1 MPQLPRVAGAKYLRN
16 LKEKGCYMRTARI
29 SRKTKETDIQL
40 ELDLDGSGLAEV
52 STGIGFFDHMLTS
65 FARHSGID
73 LKLHAEGD
81 LHVDEHHLVED
92 TAIVLGKALSDAL
105 GDMAGIARFGE
116 ARIPMDE
123 ALAEVALDVGGRSYL
138 VLKAEFESPKVG
150 RLGTQLV
157 KHFFETLASNAKI
170 TLHASVYGE
179 NDHHKIEALFK
190 AFAYALK
197 RAVKIEGESIKSTK
211 GVL

>member
-1 MPQLPRVAGAKYLRN
+1 
-16 LKEKGCYMRTARI
+16 MRTGRI

-40 ELDLDGSGLAEV
+40 ELNLDGTGIADIN
-52 STGIGFFDHMLTS
+52 TGIGFFDHMLTS
-65 FARHSGID
+65 FARHAEFD
-73 LKLHAEGD
+73 LKVHADGD

-92 TAIVLGKALSDAL
+92 TAIVLGKVLADSL
-105 GDMAGIARFGE
+105 GDMAGIARYGE

-123 ALAEVALDVGGRSYL
+123 ALAEVALDIGGRSYL
-138 VLKAEFESPKVG
+138 VLKAEFASPQVG
-150 RLGTQLV
+150 QFSTQLV

-170 TLHASVYGE
+170 TIHASVYGD

-190 AFAYALK
+190 AFAYAMK
-197 RAVKIEGESIKSTK
+197 RAVKIEGSEVKSTK

>member
-1 MPQLPRVAGAKYLRN
+1 
-16 LKEKGCYMRTARI
+16 MRTGRI

-40 ELDLDGSGLAEV
+40 ELNLDG
-52 STGIGFFDHMLTS
+52 TGIADINTGVGFFDHMLAS
-65 FARHSGID
+65 FARHAEFD
-73 LKLHAEGD
+73 LKVHADGD

-92 TAIVLGKALSDAL
+92 TAIVLGKVLADSL
-105 GDMAGIARFGE
+105 GDMAGIARYGE

-123 ALAEVALDVGGRSYL
+123 ALAEVALDIGGRSYL
-138 VLKAEFESPKVG
+138 VLKAEFAAPQVG
-150 RLGTQLV
+150 QFSTQLV

-170 TLHASVYGE
+170 TIHASVYGD

-190 AFAYALK
+190 AFAYAMK
-197 RAVKIEGESIKSTK
+197 RAVKIEGSEVKSTK

>member
-1 MPQLPRVAGAKYLRN
+1 
-16 LKEKGCYMRTARI
+16 MRTSRI

-40 ELDLDGSGLAEV
+40 ELNLDGTGTSEV

-65 FARHSGID
+65 FARHAEID
-73 LKLHAEGD
+73 LKVHAEGD

-92 TAIVLGKALSDAL
+92 TGIVLGTALADAL

-123 ALAEVALDVGGRSYL
+123 ALAEVALDIGGRSYL
-138 VLKAEFESPKVG
+138 VLKAEFTSPQVG
-150 RLGTQLV
+150 QFGTQLV
-157 KHFFETLASNAKI
+157 RHFFETLASNAKI
-170 TLHASVYGE
+170 TMHASVYGE

-190 AFAYALK
+190 AFAHALK
-197 RAVKIEGESIKSTK
+197 RAVKIEGKEVKSTK

>member
-1 MPQLPRVAGAKYLRN
+1 
-16 LKEKGCYMRTARI
+16 MRTGRI

-40 ELDLDGSGLAEV
+40 ELNLDG
-52 STGIGFFDHMLTS
+52 TGIADINTGVGFFDHMLNS
-65 FARHSGID
+65 FARHAEFD
-73 LKLHAEGD
+73 LKVHADGD

-92 TAIVLGKALSDAL
+92 TAIVLGKVLADSL

-123 ALAEVALDVGGRSYL
+123 ALAEVALDIGGRSYL
-138 VLKAEFESPKVG
+138 VLKAEFASPQVG
-150 RLGTQLV
+150 QFSTQLV

-170 TLHASVYGE
+170 TIHASVYGD

-190 AFAYALK
+190 AFAYAMK
-197 RAVKIEGESIKSTK
+197 RAVKIEGSEVKSTK